1 MTCEMCGGEFT
12 PKGTRKYCSATCRR
26 AAERL
31 SDLRRYLSRHLG
43 KPLTDTHEFFLEL
56 LVHLFKDEPARRALR
71 TYHTQALRT
80 PFEVMKAN
88 FQRLFCKELKR

>member
-1 MTCEMCGGEFT
+1 ICGGEFA

-31 SDLRRYLSRHLG
+31 RDLRRYLSRRLD
-43 KPLTDTHEFFLEL
+43 KPPTDEREFFLGL
-56 LVHLFKDEPARRALR
+56 LVHLFDDEPARRALR
-71 TYHTQALRT
+71 TYHAQALRT

-88 FQRLFCKELKR
+88 FQRLFCKELKT